1 MKAVDKK
8 NEKRLR
14 LILRTLLDHRQMP
27 LTELSKRIGVSLPI
41 VSSLVSDLEN
51 EKFVKEIKESTPGQA
66 GRPPAYYKLNEHK
79 GYILGIDLGRIYS
92 HFLLMDF
99 GQNVVAERHLDSFF
113 LTDDGSDLDRL
124 QVQIE
129 EIVAEAGVGRDRLLG
144 MGLAIPG
151 IVRGCMGVSETY
163 LRSDSKPLGDLLEE
177 RFGIPVCIENDAR
190 AMALGELWF
199 GGGKSVQHALC
210 LNYGWGLGL
219 GIIADGNLY
228 LGKDGLAGEF
238 GHIQIVPQGRLCYC
252 GKRGCLETVSSG
264 QAMARMAQ
272 ERMRDGASSMLMQ
285 TNSNIEE
292 IDPVAILEAA
302 GRGDQFSIEILEES
316 GQYLGRGISILIN
329 MFNPEKIII
338 GGDISRVADYLLD
351 SIRTHAMKHSLVE
364 LNQSTVFEISRLG
377 MNAAALGVA
386 RWMMM
391 QVI

>member
-1 MKAVDKK
+1 
-8 NEKRLR
+8 
-14 LILRTLLDHRQMP
+14 
-27 LTELSKRIGVSLPI
+27 
-41 VSSLVSDLEN
+41 
-51 EKFVKEIKESTPGQA
+51 
-66 GRPPAYYKLNEHK
+66 
-79 GYILGIDLGRIYS
+79 
-92 HFLLMDF
+92 
-99 GQNVVAERHLDSFF
+99 
-113 LTDDGSDLDRL
+113 
-124 QVQIE
+124 
-129 EIVAEAGVGRDRLLG
+129 
-144 MGLAIPG
+144 
-151 IVRGCMGVSETY
+151 
-163 LRSDSKPLGDLLEE
+163 
-177 RFGIPVCIENDAR
+177 
-190 AMALGELWF
+190 
-199 GGGKSVQHALC
+199 
-210 LNYGWGLGL
+210 
-219 GIIADGNLY
+219 
-228 LGKDGLAGEF
+228 
-238 GHIQIVPQGRLCYC
+238 
-252 GKRGCLETVSSG
+252 
-264 QAMARMAQ
+264 MARMAQ